1 MGVGNLTRGSI
12 CIVLRVDLVVLC
24 DFYPLMGLHAG
35 LTQPFSTLHT
45 KTYGSCVVLT
55 TRADLAK
62 VKNISITL
70 PENNIS
76 VHIATTFMSAH
87 TQQQKTSIDIFTAL

>member
-1 MGVGNLTRGSI
+1 
-12 CIVLRVDLVVLC
+12 
-24 DFYPLMGLHAG
+24 MGLHAG

-76 VHIATTFMSAH
+76 VNIATTFMSVQAPKH
-87 TQQQKTSIDIFTAL
+87 KISIDIFTAL

>member
-1 MGVGNLTRGSI
+1 MIKVEHLTRGSI
-12 CIVLRVDLVVLC
+12 CILLRVDLVVLC
-24 DFYPLMGLHAG
+24 DFHPLMGLHAG

-45 KTYGSCVVLT
+45 KTYGSCIVLT

-62 VKNISITL
+62 AKNISITL

-76 VHIATTFMSAH
+76 VNITTTFMSVRA
-87 TQQQKTSIDIFTAL
+87 Q